1 VIVLEPT
8 WVSVLPPLLAIA
20 LAIITRQ
27 VFLSLAAGI
36 WLGWTILSDWNPL
49 AGLAGAIEGGVAVLG
64 DASNTRVILFT
75 LVIGA
80 LIATVEASGGVRG
93 FVVWLE
99 QRRWVTTGRRAR
111 VLAWAIG
118 MVIFI
123 ESNITTLVAGAV
135 SRPLFDRYRVSREK
149 LAYLI
154 DSTSAAVC
162 ILIPLN
168 AWGAYV
174 LGLLGELEVENALE
188 IFLESIPLN
197 FYALAVVVVAG
208 LAAVF
213 ELELGPMRRAGERT
227 RRGELLSEGATPL
240 LDADVLAPAPNTR
253 IPPRAINMVLP
264 IVTMVVMMPV
274 SLYITGGG
282 DMLAGSGSTSVLWA
296 VLTGLAVSWI
306 LLVVQRANTMDEL
319 VRTGLK
325 GAGGLMSL
333 ALVLLLALALGAV
346 ARELGTGV
354 YIAGLAADTLSPT
367 VFLPLTFL
375 VAAGISFSTGTS
387 WGTFAIMIPIAVP
400 AAAVLGLPLAPF
412 LAASL
417 SGGVFGD
424 HSSPISDSTI
434 IASMAAATDHIDH
447 VRTQLPYALLAAGV
461 ATAGFTLLG
470 ATL

>member
-1 VIVLEPT
+1 MVEPT

-20 LAIITRQ
+20 LAIGTRQ

-36 WLGWTILSDWNPL
+36 WLGWTILSGWNPL

-64 DASNTRVILFT
+64 DAGNARVILFT
-75 LVIGA
+75 LIIGA

-111 VLAWAIG
+111 VLAWVIG
-118 MVIFI
+118 VIIFI

-174 LGLLGELEVENALE
+174 LGILGELEVENALE
-188 IFLESIPLN
+188 VFISSIPLN
-197 FYALAVVVVAG
+197 FYALTVVVVAG
-208 LAAVF
+208 ITAVVDF
-213 ELELGPMRRAGERT
+213 DIGPMRAAERRT
-227 RRGELLSEGATPL
+227 QAGELLSEGATPL
-240 LDADVLAPAPNTR
+240 LDSDVLAPPPNAR
-253 IPPRAINMVLP
+253 IPPRAVNMVLP
-264 IVTMVVMMPV
+264 IATMVLMMPLA
-274 SLYITGGG
+274 LYITGAG
-282 DMLAGSGSTSVLWA
+282 DILAGSGSTSVLWA
-296 VLTGLAVSWI
+296 VLAGLTVAWV
-306 LLVVQRANTMDEL
+306 LLLAQRGNTVDEL

-346 ARELGTGV
+346 ARELGTGI
-354 YIAGLAADTLSPT
+354 YIAGLAAGTLPVF

-400 AAAVLGLPLAPF
+400 AGAVLGLPIAPF

-417 SGGVFGD
+417 AGGVFGD
-424 HSSPISDSTI
+424 HCSPISDSTI

-447 VRTQLPYALLAAGV
+447 VRTQLPYALLAAAV
-461 ATAGFTLLG
+461 ATVGFGVLG

>member
-1 VIVLEPT
+1 
-8 WVSVLPPLLAIA
+8 VSVLPPLLAIV
-20 LAIITRQ
+20 LAIATRQ

-36 WLGWTILSDWNPL
+36 WLGWTIIAGWNPL

-64 DASNTRVILFT
+64 DAGNTRVILFT

-99 QRRWVTTGRRAR
+99 DRRWVTTGRRAR
-111 VLAWAIG
+111 ILAWVIG
-118 MVIFI
+118 VIIFI

-162 ILIPLN
+162 ILVPLN

-174 LGLLGELEVENALE
+174 LGILGELEVDNALE
-188 IFLESIPLN
+188 VFIASIPLN
-197 FYALAVVVVAG
+197 FYALTVVVVAG
-208 LAAVF
+208 LTAVF
-213 ELELGPMRRAGERT
+213 DLDIGPMKAAEERT
-227 RRGELLSEGATPL
+227 RQGELLSRGAAPL

-253 IPPRAINMVLP
+253 IPPRAVNMVLP
-264 IVTMVVMMPV
+264 IATMVFMMP
-274 SLYITGGG
+274 LALLITGQG

-296 VLTGLAVSWI
+296 VMAGLAVAWVL
-306 LLVVQRANTMDEL
+306 LLVQRGSTVDEL

-346 ARELGTGV
+346 ARELGTGL
-354 YIAGLAADTLSPT
+354 YIAGLAADTLSPM

-400 AAAVLGLPLAPF
+400 AAAALGLPIAPF

-417 SGGVFGD
+417 AGGVFGD
-424 HSSPISDSTI
+424 HCSPISDSTI

-447 VRTQLPYALLAAGV
+447 VRTQLPYALLCAAV
-461 ATAGFTLLG
+461 ATVGFAVLG
-470 ATL
+470 ASV

>member
-1 VIVLEPT
+1 VILEPT
-8 WVSVLPPLLAIA
+8 WVSVLPPLLAIV
-20 LAIITRQ
+20 LAIVTRQ
-27 VFLSLAAGI
+27 VFMSLAAGI
-36 WLGWTILSDWNPL
+36 WLGWTILMGWNPV
-49 AGLAGAIEGGVAVLG
+49 AGLGGAIEGGVAVLG
-64 DASNTRVILFT
+64 DAGNARVILFT

-99 QRRWVTTGRRAR
+99 ERRWVTTGRRAR
-111 VLAWAIG
+111 VLAWVIG
-118 MVIFI
+118 VIIFI

-174 LGLLGELEVENALE
+174 LGILGELGVENALE
-188 IFLESIPLN
+188 IFISSIPLN
-197 FYALAVVVVAG
+197 FYALTVVVVAG
-208 LAAVF
+208 ITAVVD
-213 ELELGPMRRAGERT
+213 LDIGPMRAAERRT
-227 RRGELLSEGATPL
+227 RAGELLSEGATPL
-240 LDADVLAPAPNTR
+240 LDSDVLAPPPNAR
-253 IPPRAINMVLP
+253 IPPRAVNMVLP
-264 IVTMVVMMPV
+264 IATMVLMMPV

-282 DMLAGSGSTSVLWA
+282 DILAGSGSTSVLWA
-296 VLTGLAVSWI
+296 VMAGLAVAWI
-306 LLVVQRANTMDEL
+306 LLLAQRGNTVDEL

-346 ARELGTGV
+346 ARELGTGIF
-354 YIAGLAADTLSPT
+354 IAGLAADTLPVA
-367 VFLPLTFL
+367 VFLPLVFL
-375 VAAGISFSTGTS
+375 VAAGVSFSTGTS

-400 AAAVLGLPLAPF
+400 AAAVLGLPMAPF

-417 SGGVFGD
+417 AGGVFGD
-424 HSSPISDSTI
+424 HCSPISDSTI

-447 VRTQLPYALLAAGV
+447 VRTQLPYALLSAAV
-461 ATAGFTLLG
+461 ATVGFGILG

>member
-1 VIVLEPT
+1 VEPT

-36 WLGWTILSDWNPL
+36 WLGWTILLGWNPF

-64 DASNTRVILFT
+64 QAGNARVILFT

-99 QRRWVTTGRRAR
+99 DRRWVTTGRRAR
-111 VLAWAIG
+111 LLAWVIG
-118 MVIFI
+118 VVIFI

-174 LGLLGELEVENALE
+174 LGILGELGVENALE
-188 IFLESIPLN
+188 VFIASIPLN
-197 FYALAVVVVAG
+197 FYALAVVVLAG
-208 LAAVF
+208 LTAGF
-213 ELELGPMRRAGERT
+213 DLDIGPMRGAERRT
-227 RRGELLSEGATPL
+227 RGGELLSKGAAPL
-240 LDADVLAPAPNTR
+240 LDSDVLAPPPNAR
-253 IPPRAINMVLP
+253 IPPRARNMVLP
-264 IVTMVVMMPV
+264 ITTMVVMMPI
-274 SLYITGGG
+274 SLYITGDG
-282 DMLAGSGSTSVLWA
+282 DILAGSGSTSVLWA
-296 VLTGLAVSWI
+296 VMAGLAVSWV
-306 LLVVQRANTMDEL
+306 LLVAQRGNTVDEL

-346 ARELGTGV
+346 ARELGTGI
-354 YIAGLAADTLSPT
+354 YIAGLAADTLSPM
-367 VFLPLTFL
+367 VFVPLTFL
-375 VAAGISFSTGTS
+375 VGAGISFSTGTS

-400 AAAVLGLPLAPF
+400 AAAALGLPLAPF

-417 SGGVFGD
+417 AGGVFGD
-424 HSSPISDSTI
+424 HCSPISDSTI

-461 ATAGFTLLG
+461 ATIGFGALG